1 MRPYRA
7 DTAATVSQE
16 PQAQVCA
23 LLGLFFKQQLGELE
37 KQHMR
42 KLVLGQTGTST
53 QTKRPGQPSAMSTQW
68 H

>member
-16 PQAQVCA
+16 PQAQICT
-23 LLGLFFKQQLGELE
+23 LLSLFFKEQLRELG

-53 QTKRPGQPSAMSTQW
+53 QTKKQGNPQQ
-68 H
+68 